1 MAYVRKTD
9 TLVDDIRRQCEN
21 MSRKA
26 QEQFDVDSVVFT
38 DAQERDLVEAEHL
51 TAWSDAP
58 DLRATMPDTWVATYG
73 KADLRVYG
81 PKDTDGKATRAMVK
95 EVSGHFRLPGINK
108 YQSRYQPNVEVNYDY
123 LPASVKEIVS
133 QSAYKAQKLNETREK
148 FASISQ
154 QLRDYMK
161 QHASLNTALKEM
173 PQLEMYVPELYMRKI
188 RAESAPRSKVEQRS
202 NVTDLNIDVDV
213 LTAAAITHRIATA

>member
-9 TLVDDIRRQCEN
+9 TLINDIRIKCTS
-21 MSRKA
+21 MSSKA
-26 QEQFDVDSVVFT
+26 QERFDVDAVVFT
-38 DAQERDLVEAEHL
+38 DAQKLDLVEAAHL

-58 DLRATMPDTWVATYG
+58 DLRATMPEAWVTTKDAV
-73 KADLRVYG
+73 DVRIYG
-81 PKDTDGKATRAMVK
+81 PLDEDGKATLAMSK
-95 EVSGHFRLPGINK
+95 QIAGAFRLPGK
-108 YQSRYQPNVEVNYDY
+108 REYQNYRPDVDVAY
-123 LPASVKEIVS
+123 EHLPASLKEIAS
-133 QSAYKAQKLNETREK
+133 QSATNARKQTETRLK
-148 FASISQ
+148 FGVIND
-154 QLRDYMK
+154 QLREFMK